1 MDEAVFLPC
10 WLFGLRSPCMEPL
23 SYWGEPACG
32 VKMVASRTAYNNEY
46 SPLSQLPVSLSHQ
59 WVTDSPHLL
68 GDPPGSAVRSGPGSY
83 EVPSFP
89 SSPNVHKTLCVPSKT
104 GVCFPQ
110 SCNQALLAFKA
121 ILWRLLLL
129 ISEPQTGQPDMG
141 FRPLIPIGKP
151 WQNNDFPVCALPTG
165 WEWGLTVLQMYPF
178 YHFLVASSLSLK
190 VDDLFW

>member
-1 MDEAVFLPC
+1 MFPTSL
-10 WLFGLRSPCMEPL
+10 LFGLRWPSTGAYKL
-23 SYWGEPACG
+23 
-32 VKMVASRTAYNNEY
+32 MVLVAISGRADSNEY
-46 SPLSQLPVSLSHQ
+46 FPELILPVSSSLDWATATPNSAEDLSILPSRSCL
-59 WVTDSPHLL
+59 VSYGFTIFLSL
-68 GDPPGSAVRSGPGSY
+68 G
-83 EVPSFP
+83 PS
-89 SSPNVHKTLCVPSKT
+89 VHKTLCVPSKT

-129 ISEPQTGQPDMG
+129 ISEPQTGQPDVG

-165 WEWGLTVLQMYPF
+165 WEWGLTVLQMCPF